1 MSPPLSND
9 ADRVN
14 TVPQPVRE
22 SFGTRFFRL
31 FGGSRVT
38 LDETAYEALEE
49 ALILADV
56 GVTATTRIVERLR
69 QRSRRERITDRAT
82 LVAALREEIVTL
94 LTPVAQP
101 LPDPLPGST
110 TVILLVGVNGV
121 GKTTLTAR
129 LAREF
134 QRREFTVM
142 LAACDT
148 FRAAAIEQLG
158 IWSNRLDIPM
168 VAQTRGA
175 DAAAVAHDAM
185 LSAKAKG
192 INVLLIDSAGR
203 AHVNTDLMQQL
214 QKMVRVMAKVD
225 ATAPNETLLVLD
237 AANGQNAIAQCEA
250 FTAEI
255 AVTGLCLTKV
265 DGTARAGIIISL
277 AERFALPISY
287 VGVGEGIDDLMR
299 FDPVNFAVRLVPDA
313 PV

>member
-1 MSPPLSND
+1 MSPPLPND

-14 TVPQPVRE
+14 AEPQPVRE

-69 QRSRRERITDRAT
+69 QRSRRERIIERAT

-134 QRREFTVM
+134 QRRELTVM

>member
-1 MSPPLSND
+1 MSPPLPND

-14 TVPQPVRE
+14 AGPQPVRE

-56 GVTATTRIVERLR
+56 GVTATTRVVERLR

-134 QRREFTVM
+134 QRRESTVM

-255 AVTGLCLTKV
+255 AVTGLCLPKV

>member
-1 MSPPLSND
+1 MSPPLPND

-14 TVPQPVRE
+14 AAPQPVRE

-56 GVTATTRIVERLR
+56 GVTATTRVVERLR

-101 LPDPLPGST
+101 LPDPLPGAT

-158 IWSNRLDIPM
+158 IWSNRLD
-168 VAQTRGA
+168 
-175 DAAAVAHDAM
+175 
-185 LSAKAKG
+185 LS
-192 INVLLIDSAGR
+192 LI
-203 AHVNTDLMQQL
+203 H
-214 QKMVRVMAKVD
+214 
-225 ATAPNETLLVLD
+225 
-237 AANGQNAIAQCEA
+237 I
-250 FTAEI
+250 
-255 AVTGLCLTKV
+255 
-265 DGTARAGIIISL
+265 
-277 AERFALPISY
+277 
-287 VGVGEGIDDLMR
+287 
-299 FDPVNFAVRLVPDA
+299 
-313 PV
+313 

>member
-1 MSPPLSND
+1 MSPSLSND
-9 ADRVN
+9 ADRVSSA
-14 TVPQPVRE
+14 PQPVRE

-203 AHVNTDLMQQL
+203 SIDFGQAQTRHCDLCGKRL
-214 QKMVRVMAKVD
+214 
-225 ATAPNETLLVLD
+225 TLSNCILSI
-237 AANGQNAIAQCEA
+237 GCI
-250 FTAEI
+250 
-255 AVTGLCLTKV
+255 
-265 DGTARAGIIISL
+265 
-277 AERFALPISY
+277 
-287 VGVGEGIDDLMR
+287 
-299 FDPVNFAVRLVPDA
+299 
-313 PV
+313 